1 MRNWEARIKKKTM
14 AVKRNYRGQVLS
26 LAVMLLLLQPEIY
39 AFQMEERDACR
50 KHEMFFSRPAPRHE
64 PETKAAESWDQ
75 AMPTG
80 NGRIGALVFGNIQN
94 ETIILNHD
102 SLFITTKKPTLPDV
116 SEHLPKVRELVAQG
130 RYKEAGRYL
139 QDKAKI
145 KYDHQGSDSFHPAFN
160 VTIDMPMAGK
170 IKDVYRIVDF
180 ETGEVSVKWKQADVT
195 YRRNVFVSRKDDI
208 VVISIS
214 ASKPGMINCQVG
226 LLPTGL
232 KRSELGDGKNVRV
245 PRFPIGRVAK
255 IRLEEVPITFNLA
268 AEKNLLTLLGKYDVG
283 GKYRMVGGEYG
294 GCARV
299 TVKGGSAKTSNLQVS
314 AKQANEVFMFVKLFA
329 NEKSTAALK
338 RICGD
343 VESLHADY
351 NYLLNRHATLHRE
364 LFMRVELDLG
374 GRERGRKLSNE
385 KLVNEANHGQGLNAL
400 MERMFDFGRYALI
413 CSSASEG
420 MPANLQGI
428 WNGVYGPP
436 WAADYHNDMNIQMNY
451 WQVLPGNLAE
461 ITLSYFDY
469 YESMLDDFRT
479 NAWNIAGCRGIL
491 APISG
496 TSHGL
501 SGLGWSYWTA
511 GAGWLAQ
518 PFYDYWLYTG
528 DRDFL
533 EKRAVPF
540 MKEVALFYEDY
551 LFEDENRR
559 YLFSPSF
566 SPENVP
572 SNAKSPCTVNAT
584 MDIAVAREL
593 LSNLCEAC
601 ELLGVEKAGVRR
613 WRKMLSKLPP
623 YLINED
629 GALKEWSHPD
639 FKDNYEHRHMSHLY
653 PVFPGIEI
661 TRERKPKLFEACRVA
676 MAKKM
681 SELEY
686 PCTWSYV
693 LAACTFGRLEQGD
706 EAWKALEVVA
716 RGYTLPNLFTTLWLY
731 HHRPPM
737 YQFEAASGI
746 PAAIMEMLLFSE
758 PGTIKLLPALPKA
771 WPTGYVKG
779 LCARGGFEVDIYWKD
794 GKLTRAII
802 RSLLGKKCKLRY
814 GEKIIELE
822 TEVGKSYRFD
832 GSVKPM

>member
-1 MRNWEARIKKKTM
+1 MAIKRIFQ
-14 AVKRNYRGQVLS
+14 RQVLAFA
-26 LAVMLLLLQPEIY
+26 LTLLLLQPKIY
-39 AFQMEERDACR
+39 AHQTKQEYASR
-50 KHEMFFSRPAPRHE
+50 KHEMILSQPVPRWE
-64 PETKAAESWDQ
+64 PGTKAAKSWDQ

-80 NGRIGALVFGNIQN
+80 NGRVGALVFGNIQN

-102 SLFITTKKPTLPDV
+102 SLFIRTKKPTLPDV
-116 SEHLPKVRELVAQG
+116 SKYLAKLRELIAKG
-130 RYKEAGRYL
+130 RYKEAGRYY

-145 KYDHQGSDSFHPAFN
+145 KYDYQGSDSFHPAFN
-160 VTIDMPMAGK
+160 ITIGMPTAGK
-170 IKDVYRIVDF
+170 ITDVYRIVNF
-180 ETGEVSVKWKQADVT
+180 ETGEVSVSWKQADVT
-195 YRRNVFVSRKDDI
+195 YRRRVFVSRRDDV
-208 VVISIS
+208 VVISIG

-232 KRSELGDGKNVRV
+232 KRAELGDGKNVRV

-255 IRLEEVPITFNLA
+255 IRLKEVPITFNLSS
-268 AEKNLLTLLGKYDVG
+268 EDNLLTLLAKYDVG

-299 TVKGGSAKTSNLQVS
+299 IVNGGSAKTSNLQVT
-314 AKQANEVFMFVKLFA
+314 AKQADEVVIIAKLFA
-329 NEKSTAALK
+329 NENSNTALR
-338 RICGD
+338 RICSD
-343 VESLHADY
+343 VESLRADY
-351 NYLLNRHATLHRE
+351 NYLLARHAAIHRE

-374 GRERGRKLSNE
+374 GRKRDRKLSNE
-385 KLVNEANHGQGLNAL
+385 KLVNEANYGQALNAL

-413 CSSASEG
+413 CSSSSEG

-428 WNGVYGPP
+428 WNGLYGPP

-451 WQVLPGNLAE
+451 WQALPGNMAE
-461 ITLSYFDY
+461 ITLPYFSY

-479 NAWNIAGCRGIL
+479 NARNIAGCRGIL

-496 TSHGL
+496 TTHGL

-518 PFYDYWLYTG
+518 LFYDYWLYTG

-540 MKEVALFYEDY
+540 MKEVALFYEDF
-551 LFEDENRR
+551 LIEAKSGR
-559 YLFSPSF
+559 YVFSPSF

-572 SNAKSPCTVNAT
+572 SNANSSCTINAT

-593 LSNLCEAC
+593 LSNLCDAC
-601 ELLGVEKAGVRR
+601 ELLGIEKAGVKR
-613 WRKMLSKLPP
+613 WRKMLGKLPP

-653 PVFPGIEI
+653 PVYPGLEV
-661 TRERKPKLFEACRVA
+661 TREREPRIFQACRVA
-676 MAKKM
+676 MTKKM
-681 SELEY
+681 SEFEY

-693 LAACTFGRLEQGD
+693 LAACTSARLGQAEQ
-706 EAWKALEVVA
+706 AWKALEIVA

-731 HHRPPM
+731 NYKPPM

-746 PAAIMEMLLFSE
+746 PAAIMEMLLYSE
-758 PGTIKLLPALPKA
+758 PGAIRLLPALPKA
-771 WPTGYVKG
+771 WPNGYIKG
-779 LCARGGFEVDIYWKD
+779 LRARGGFEVDIYWAD
-794 GKLTRAII
+794 SKLTRAVI
-802 RSLLGKKCKLRY
+802 RSLLGNKCRVRY
-814 GEKIIELE
+814 GDRTVELK
-822 TEVGKSYRFD
+822 TEVGKKYRFD
-832 GSVKPM
+832 GGLELL